1 MKNPSLKFSLLFL
14 ILLTSACGDDA
25 PTGVSSG
32 NLEGVWSGRMDGAT
46 LLGRSLT
53 GDVDWQFTKDSF
65 ELRFF
70 DPPAGQAERIAG
82 SWKFSSGKV
91 ILELRTSFP
100 ISDDIGA
107 TDSLFVSIVNND
119 ISIKTLAGSDILL
132 RKTRSASLTD
142 IDGSQ
147 FLCRFPAPRVHK
159 PSGSTFPQTHIVKT
173 SLRDLRKVRYSKHAC
188 FKA

>member
-1 MKNPSLKFSLLFL
+1 MNNPPLKSFVLFL

-25 PTGVSSG
+25 PTGVSTG
-32 NLEGVWSGRMDGAT
+32 NLEGVWGGRLNDAT
-46 LLGRSLT
+46 LLGRSLN
-53 GDVDWQFTKDSF
+53 GDVEWQFTKDSF

-91 ILELRTSFP
+91 VLELRTSFP

-107 TDSLFVSIVNND
+107 TDSLFVSIVNSD

-132 RKTRSASLTD
+132 RKIRSAFLPD

-147 FLCRFPAPRVHK
+147 FLCRFPAQQVRK
-159 PSGSTFPQTHIVKT
+159 PSGSTFPQTLIEKI
-173 SLRDLRKVRYSKHAC
+173 SLQDLRRGKYSKRGC
-188 FKA
+188 FSA